1 MNSNPG
7 MIGVKKKN
15 QSRLQAALSDK
26 RRYLDSIDSYI
37 INLAK
42 QLNNGDSKGVQ
53 QLLDFFS
60 AGMKCSRW
68 SYWNLVGLIRQRPV
82 TIREAAGFGHYR
94 KRGVNPVAIL
104 VPRVIEV
111 SSSPKP
117 EVPLKNSDVLWKTN
131 AAIRLE
137 LFAGNQLLEVWQGP
151 GGWEW
156 LKANYPERKPI
167 ASGCAPSSI
176 EAKDSAL
183 ASLNEE
189 QLRDL
194 AKASATRPQTR
205 TYFNLIRCVVDLGRD
220 TIGPDLMLECNQAAA
235 EVGHILDAVSQYA
248 ASVGIEAIDSQD
260 LAADGAR
267 DPDLEIRARIRE
279 LAHRPTD
286 LQPANAQNGGS
297 TATGRPARNIWELQS
312 EACSYVVSRSLGI
325 ESEFSISGLRDCRI
339 TKRDLELNLRVI
351 AQISREILHGITPLI
366 KAEEETLAVPAL
378 NTISDEEIPES
389 WEDFQRALEIQE
401 NPPSF
406 GDMEE
411 GLAPVKATIRATI

>member
-15 QSRLQAALSDK
+15 QSRLQAAL
-26 RRYLDSIDSYI
+26 
-37 INLAK
+37 
-42 QLNNGDSKGVQ
+42 Q

-68 SYWNLVGLIRQRPV
+68 SYWNLVGLIRQRPDIQRPV

-131 AAIRLE
+131 AANRLE

-194 AKASATRPQTR
+194 AKASVPRPQTR

-220 TIGPDLMLECNQAAA
+220 TIGPDLMLQCNQTAA
-235 EVGHILDAVSQYA
+235 ELGHILDAVRQYA

-297 TATGRPARNIWELQS
+297 TGRPARNIWELQS